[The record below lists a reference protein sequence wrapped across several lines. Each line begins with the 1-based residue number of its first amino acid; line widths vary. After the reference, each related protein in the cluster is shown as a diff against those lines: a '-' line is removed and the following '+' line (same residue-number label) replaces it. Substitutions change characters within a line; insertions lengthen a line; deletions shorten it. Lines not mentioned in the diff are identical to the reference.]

1 MAPKEMS
8 VHLDG
13 LLAELE
19 GSVRSH
25 VALAGG
31 DPAVE
36 AAAGALL
43 NALRPA
49 LQHAAFSLAEQAALE
64 VNAQLSDQK
73 VDVVL
78 SDGEPIL
85 RVSDEARDVG
95 HSADDSMSARI
106 TVRLP
111 ESIKAR
117 VEDAADGTGASVN
130 QFVVDALSRK
140 VNQKHSKGRSQRGT
154 VDL

>member
-1 MAPKEMS
+1 M
-8 VHLDG
+8 HLEG

-31 DPAVE
+31 DPGVE

-49 LQHAAFSLAEQAALE
+49 LQHAAYSLAEQAALE
-64 VNAQLSDQK
+64 VNAQLSDHR
-73 VDVVL
+73 VEVML
-78 SDGEPIL
+78 SDGEPVL
-85 RVSDEARDVG
+85 RVAEEARGVE
-95 HSADDSMSARI
+95 HSTDDSMSARI
-106 TVRLP
+106 TVRIP
-111 ESIKAR
+111 ESIKAL

-140 VNQKHSKGRSQRGT
+140 VHQKTGKGRSQRGT

>member
-1 MAPKEMS
+1 M
-8 VHLDG
+8 HLEG
-13 LLAELE
+13 LFAELE
-19 GSVRSH
+19 GSLRSH
-25 VALAGG
+25 VALAGS
-31 DPAVE
+31 DPSVE

-64 VNAQLSDQK
+64 VNAQLSEQR
-73 VDVVL
+73 VDVML
-78 SDGEPIL
+78 SDGEPVL
-85 RVSDEARDVG
+85 RVTDEARDVE
-95 HSADDSMSARI
+95 HSSDDSMSARI
-106 TVRLP
+106 TVRIP
-111 ESIKAR
+111 ESIKAL

-140 VNQKHSKGRSQRGT
+140 VHQKSGKGRSQRGT

>member
-1 MAPKEMS
+1 M
-8 VHLDG
+8 HLEG

-19 GSVRSH
+19 GSVRSQ

-31 DPAVE
+31 DPGVE

-43 NALRPA
+43 GALRPA

-64 VNAQLSDQK
+64 VNAQLSEHR
-73 VDVVL
+73 VEVML
-78 SDGEPIL
+78 SEGEPVL
-85 RVSDEARDVG
+85 RVTEEARKVE
-95 HSADDSMSARI
+95 HSSDDSMSARI
-106 TVRLP
+106 TIRIP
-111 ESIKAR
+111 ESIKAL

-140 VNQKHSKGRSQRGT
+140 VHQKAGKGRSQRGT